1 MIWYYRKWFKMLIS
15 YDLVKPLR
23 ILDQMINFQNSD
35 NDLISRLPA
44 EGSQTNLDIKLVSK
58 INIFDRKLNFK
69 GSFFQFTENFAVK
82 KWNFLKK
89 LTLIGLWK
97 NISEIFKIREILIFD
112 KKMIFFNE
120 LFNAKFRRHFSCSTF
135 PITPKSQICPK
146 MMKFWIIKIFHH
158 FLMNFHEKHPKN
170 MKFFITLTVMHH

>member
-1 MIWYYRKWFKMLIS
+1 MIWYYRKWFKMLIL

-69 GSFFQFTENFAVK
+69 GSFFSIYLELRREK
-82 KWNFLKK
+82 MKFLEKVDLDK
-89 LTLIGLWK
+89 SLK
-97 NISEIFKIREILIFD
+97 NISEI
-112 KKMIFFNE
+112 
-120 LFNAKFRRHFSCSTF
+120 
-135 PITPKSQICPK
+135 
-146 MMKFWIIKIFHH
+146 
-158 FLMNFHEKHPKN
+158 
-170 MKFFITLTVMHH
+170 

>member
-1 MIWYYRKWFKMLIS
+1 MLIS

-23 ILDQMINFQNSD
+23 IRMIIFQNFN

-58 INIFDRKLNFK
+58 ISIFDQKLNFD
-69 GSFFQFTENFAVK
+69 GSFFSFYRELHREKIKISQK
-82 KWNFLKK
+82 KNDLKK
-89 LTLIGLWK
+89 MTL

-146 MMKFWIIKIFHH
+146 MMKF
-158 FLMNFHEKHPKN
+158 
-170 MKFFITLTVMHH
+170 